1 MRQPFSTSSGAAAH
15 RRIVGQRFQLTVKLH
30 TAHTHIPSQILH
42 IEFRIFHPLL
52 DKRFE
57 AGDET
62 LIQITDGFLLD
73 SLVISEELPQLTAVC
88 NKIADTR
95 QEQLRIEW
103 FGNIRIGTAIIA
115 LDTLFVQRA
124 GRQQNH
130 RDMACLQLPLQ
141 AAGSIPHHPYRASL
155 HRR

>member
-1 MRQPFSTSSGAAAH
+1 MGKFS
-15 RRIVGQRFQLTVKLH
+15 VWLTVKIMGIPVSY
-30 TAHTHIPSQILH
+30 THL
-42 IEFRIFHPLL
+42 
-52 DKRFE
+52 
-57 AGDET
+57 
-62 LIQITDGFLLD
+62 
-73 SLVISEELPQLTAVC
+73 

-130 RDMACLQLPLQ
+130 RDMACL
-141 AAGSIPHHPYRASL
+141 
-155 HRR
+155 